1 MKLDY
6 IVKKEDA
13 GKMIKHLLRSRFL
26 FSASLLRRT
35 KQAGDIRL
43 NGESVFVTRTVSE
56 GDCLELV
63 LPGEKADFPAEN
75 AALDVLYEDELIL
88 AVNKPEG
95 MLTHPSHSRYTGT
108 LANFVLGHIVSDGG
122 DSCHAVNR
130 LDRDTSGV
138 VLFAKS
144 SYAKAL
150 FCAAEMEKRYLAG
163 VFGCPRDDEGTVN
176 LPIKRMS
183 EGEMR
188 RVTVPDGSPA
198 VTHYRVIE
206 RFEGWSLISLRL
218 ETGRTHQIR
227 VHMLAIGCPLLG
239 DGLYYTPAS
248 RALSERLGIKTQLL
262 HAESLT
268 LTHPLTGE
276 KLRFEA
282 PPGPRFDALRNPPCE
297 EAAP

>member
-1 MKLDY
+1 MKFDY
-6 IVKKEDA
+6 IVKEEDA
-13 GKMIKHLLRSRFL
+13 GKMIKHLLRCRFQL
-26 FSASLLRRT
+26 SASLLRRT
-35 KQAGDIRL
+35 KQTGDVRL

-56 GDCLELV
+56 GDRLELV
-63 LPGEKADFPAEN
+63 LPDESADFPAEK

-108 LANFVLGHIVSDGG
+108 LANFALGHIVSGGG
-122 DSCHAVNR
+122 DNCHAVNR
-130 LDRDTSGV
+130 LDRDTSGI
-138 VLFAKS
+138 VLFAKN

-150 FCAAEMEKRYLAG
+150 FCTAEMEKRYVAG
-163 VFGCPRDDEGTVN
+163 VFSYPQDDEGTVS
-176 LPIKRMS
+176 LPIRRLR

-188 RVTVPDGSPA
+188 RVTAPDGSPA
-198 VTHYRVIE
+198 ITHYRVIE
-206 RFEGWSLISLRL
+206 RFEGRSLISLRL

-248 RALSERLGIKTQLL
+248 RALSEHLGIKAQLL
-262 HAESLT
+262 HAEILSLI
-268 LTHPLTGE
+268 HPLTGE

-282 PPGPRFDALRNPPCE
+282 PPGPRFDSLRNSPHE
-297 EAAP
+297 GVSH